1 MQVRS
6 CVDSFLER
14 FFKFIDRE
22 GFGRLEPGVD
32 FLGYQTFLE
41 VVMAAV
47 AVEPDHFVVLDE
59 QVMEP

>member
-6 CVDSFLER
+6 CVDNFLER

-22 GFGRLEPGVD
+22 GFGRLESGVD
-32 FLGYQTFLE
+32 SLGYQTFLE

-47 AVEPDHFVVLDE
+47 AVEPDYLVILDE

>member
-6 CVDSFLER
+6 CVDNFLER
-14 FFKFIDRE
+14 FFKFSDRE
-22 GFGRLEPGVD
+22 GFGRLESGVD

-47 AVEPDHFVVLDE
+47 AVEPDYLAILDE
-59 QVMEP
+59 QVTEP